1 MIQAGRAVRQ
11 PDQAIPSRERF
22 IGAILTNCH
31 PRRAI
36 TEDVYREVS
45 GHWPLLAQVRA
56 DARLLYATTSGKVHH
71 LTRSNALQDYA
82 VVVRGLME
90 VVPWLRRR

>member
-1 MIQAGRAVRQ
+1 MLN
-11 PDQAIPSRERF
+11 ERVNPRLSI
-22 IGAILTNCH
+22 IGAVLTNCH

-36 TEDVYREVS
+36 TEEVCREVS
-45 GHWPLLAQVRA
+45 RHWLVLGQVRA

-82 VVVRGLME
+82 VVVKRLME
-90 VVPWLRRR
+90 AVPWLRRP